1 MKPWIKRTL
10 IGLFG
15 VSVLVGGLAAC
26 SHRSHGWGGNMSAEQ
41 SAEWR
46 GKMVDRVGR
55 KLDLNDAQKQKLT
68 ALGDALHAQ
77 RLALMPAGKSPR
89 ADMLALVSGSTFDK
103 AGAQAL
109 VTAKTTT
116 IQTGSPQVIA
126 ALADFYDSLDA
137 SQQGKVREFMQR
149 RGGKH
154 RD

>member
-1 MKPWIKRTL
+1 MKTWIKRTL

-15 VSVLVGGLAAC
+15 FSILAGGLAAC

-41 SAEWR
+41 SAEFR
-46 GKMVDRVGR
+46 GKMVDRVSR
-55 KLDLNDAQKQKLT
+55 KLDLTDPQKAKLT
-68 ALGDALHAQ
+68 ALGDALHTQ
-77 RLALMPAGKSPR
+77 RLALMPAGKEPR
-89 ADMLALVSGSTFDK
+89 SDMLALVSGTTFDK

-109 VTAKTTT
+109 VTAKTTA

-126 ALADFYDSLDA
+126 ALADFYDSLNPE
-137 SQQGKVREFMQR
+137 QQGKVREFMQR